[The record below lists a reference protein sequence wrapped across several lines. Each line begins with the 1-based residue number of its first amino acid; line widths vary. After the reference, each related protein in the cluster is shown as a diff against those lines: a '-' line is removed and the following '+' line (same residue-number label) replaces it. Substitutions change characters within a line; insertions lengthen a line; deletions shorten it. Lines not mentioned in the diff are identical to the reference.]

1 MNEDDEATVVALLT
15 DLGEAVEVWMHDGIE
30 EVMNQ
35 FNR

>member
-1 MNEDDEATVVALLT
+1 MVLERLAELS
-15 DLGEAVEVWMHDGIE
+15 GAVEVWMREGIE